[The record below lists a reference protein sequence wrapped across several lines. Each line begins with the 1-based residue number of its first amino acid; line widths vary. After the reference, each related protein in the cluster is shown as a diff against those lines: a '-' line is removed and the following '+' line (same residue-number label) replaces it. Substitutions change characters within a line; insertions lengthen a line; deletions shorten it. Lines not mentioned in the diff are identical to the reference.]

1 MRKVGAGLVLLLTSC
16 SQTPGAAYREEGGRE
31 APVEHA
37 FNLEALAASTTTT
50 EPEPTTTVAPVIP
63 PPTAP
68 ARSLQPVTTTP
79 VGAVLAYGEL
89 AAIRACEQGT
99 AGYATNTG
107 NGYYG
112 AYQFSLSTWASV
124 GGTGN
129 PANASPAE
137 QDMRAQMMIDAGRRG
152 EWPNC

>member
-16 SQTPGAAYREEGGRE
+16 SQTPGAAYREGGLS
-31 APVEHA
+31 APPVEHA
-37 FNLEALAASTTTT
+37 FNLEALATTTT
-50 EPEPTTTVAPVIP
+50 EPTTTTAPVIVP
-63 PPTAP
+63 TTAP
-68 ARSLQPVTTTP
+68 ARSLQPVATTA
-79 VGAVLAYGEL
+79 VGPLLAYGEL

-112 AYQFSLSTWASV
+112 AYQFSLATWASV

-137 QDMRAQMMIDAGRRG
+137 QDYRAQVMIDRGRRD